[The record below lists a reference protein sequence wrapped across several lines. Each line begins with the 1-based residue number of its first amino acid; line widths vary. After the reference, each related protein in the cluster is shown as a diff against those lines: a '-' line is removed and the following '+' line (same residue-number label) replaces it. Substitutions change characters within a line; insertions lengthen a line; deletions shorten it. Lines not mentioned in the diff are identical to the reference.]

1 MSEILE
7 ILIEIIVGVVEIVC
21 ELGARKAKRLFK
33 KKK

>member
-7 ILIEIIVGVVEIVC
+7 TLIEIIVDVFELVC
-21 ELGARKAKRLFK
+21 ELVALKAKRLFK